1 VVVRKAEVHVDC
13 NECEEQVLDLIE
25 REALDPEGVRA
36 TLAKCPECRAKFD
49 ELKAMLAV
57 TQQLPLEA
65 PPDHLDVLILQAAE
79 ARTGGDAPASPRT
92 RSWGQPLAMAAVA
105 LLVVGIGIS
114 TVSIVKHH
122 GQEQIAEAPA
132 ADEVVAPPADL
143 EEALGDGEPERIE
156 LAKATTDQPKTPA
169 DDSDTLGAA
178 RQVRA
183 TRARA
188 PKKKEARGAAG
199 PRASTSFAAEGD
211 LQRVASA
218 QDEAGEQLP
227 EERDAAPEPNQ
238 IDATTKAQRQ
248 CASRISAF
256 EKQTKSD
263 DEYEPTAEES
273 LDAGLCY
280 QLLGK
285 RAAARYWLK
294 RAAEDPSTK
303 ARAEDALEKL
313 E

>member
-1 VVVRKAEVHVDC
+1 MPCGPKRIRVACRRRG
-13 NECEEQVLDLIE
+13 LIGDRL
-25 REALDPEGVRA
+25 REL
-36 TLAKCPECRAKFD
+36 
-49 ELKAMLAV
+49 
-57 TQQLPLEA
+57 
-65 PPDHLDVLILQAAE
+65 
-79 ARTGGDAPASPRT
+79 
-92 RSWGQPLAMAAVA
+92 
-105 LLVVGIGIS
+105 
-114 TVSIVKHH
+114 
-122 GQEQIAEAPA
+122 
-132 ADEVVAPPADL
+132 
-143 EEALGDGEPERIE
+143 
-156 LAKATTDQPKTPA
+156 
-169 DDSDTLGAA
+169 DTLGAA

-199 PRASTSFAAEGD
+199 PRASTSFAAEGE

-218 QDEAGEQLP
+218 SEEAGDQLP
-227 EERDAAPEPNQ
+227 EAGDAEPQAEQ
-238 IDATTKAQRQ
+238 IAAATQAQRQ